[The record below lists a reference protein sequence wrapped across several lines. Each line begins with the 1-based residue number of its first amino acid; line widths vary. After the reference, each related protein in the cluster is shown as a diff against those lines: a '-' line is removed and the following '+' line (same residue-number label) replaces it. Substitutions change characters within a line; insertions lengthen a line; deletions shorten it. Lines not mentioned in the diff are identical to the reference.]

1 MREALAE
8 LERDV
13 IIWAEDLATQ
23 ERRLAHAQRQLATTA
38 SAEERG
44 WVEIWQANVQ
54 HTREG
59 YESMHALLVE
69 TRARYAP
76 MIASSEATLAPSPAS
91 AGQCHNWRRR

>member
-59 YESMHALLVE
+59 YEGVQALLRE
-69 TRARYAP
+69 TRACHALV
-76 MIASSEATLAPSPAS
+76 IASLT
-91 AGQCHNWRRR
+91 